1 MVAVGSRSKKLS
13 KAVYLALKVNSP
25 MPWEYVRVTMCERFG
40 WKLEYFDALDVHEVH
55 EVLAVWD
62 GMDKAKTPP
71 TTMKR

>member
-1 MVAVGSRSKKLS
+1 
-13 KAVYLALKVNSP
+13 